1 MQKDYIYIKLCCGI
15 NVLNAKL
22 ILKDTCNKV
31 VFESFLKEIGKIKIP
46 ICDRKVYKLII
57 ISKSNKFIVPLIA
70 KKNET
75 YCINIGSNNPNSK
88 KHLITIR
95 LMDANYPNIRIK
107 GGKMLIWQDIQ
118 SQ

>member
-1 MQKDYIYIKLCCGI
+1 MQKDYIYIKLCDGI
-15 NVLNAKL
+15 SIPKTKL
-22 ILKDTCNKV
+22 ILKDKCNKV
-31 VFESFLKEIGKIKIP
+31 VFESFSEEISKIRIP
-46 ICDRKVYKLII
+46 ICDREVYKLII
-57 ISKSNKFIVPLIA
+57 TSKTNKFIVPLIA

-107 GGKMLIWQDIQ
+107 GGEIIIWQDIQ

>member
-1 MQKDYIYIKLCCGI
+1 MQKDYIYINLCGSINMPNSKL
-15 NVLNAKL
+15 L
-22 ILKDTCNKV
+22 LKDKCNKV
-31 VFESFLKEIGKIKIP
+31 VSEFFLEKIGKIRIP

-107 GGKMLIWQDIQ
+107 GGEMIIWQDIQ

>member
-1 MQKDYIYIKLCCGI
+1 MKKDFIYIRICDGMNLSKTKI
-15 NVLNAKL
+15 
-22 ILKDTCNKV
+22 ILKDKCNKV
-31 VFESFLKEIGKIKIP
+31 VFESFSEEIGKIRIP
-46 ICDRKVYKLII
+46 ICDREVYKLII
-57 ISKSNKFIVPLIA
+57 ISKANKFIVPLIA

-88 KHLITIR
+88 KHLITIW

-107 GGKMLIWQDIQ
+107 GGEIIIWQDIQ

>member
-1 MQKDYIYIKLCCGI
+1 MQKDYIYIKLCDGI
-15 NVLNAKL
+15 NIPKAKL
-22 ILKDTCNKV
+22 ILKNKCNIV
-31 VFESFLKEIGKIKIP
+31 VFESSLEEIGKIRIP
-46 ICDRKVYKLII
+46 ICDREVYKLII
-57 ISKSNKFIVPLIA
+57 ISKTNKFIVPLIA

-107 GGKMLIWQDIQ
+107 GGEIIIWQDIQ